1 MAQPLEDPRMSPRYP
16 SCGMLPLTLQSPFE
30 LASALAP
37 PTRFPH
43 LPPPPPP
50 APGACAPHPMHML
63 QWMRSILGAAASQ
76 GGPGGPSPPQQPPS
90 HTPPTSNGGSGGVFA
105 NSPVTSEA
113 LHLAG
118 LLSGGIKGGPSPLG
132 MVSPHPTHPV
142 APPPQSTPMQAPLQ
156 MNPYSHEQMTWQN
169 DSQDESEQ
177 LRRFRQALCT
187 GNLDPQTMKIYQNF
201 RYSLKMRGHGIP
213 RRKNTTRETTGLL
226 KAWLNEHRKNPYP
239 NKSEKIMLAVITK
252 MSLTQVSTWF
262 ANARRRLKKENKA
275 TWSLASSLDQHFTDL
290 EDEGFSV
297 ATGDV
302 YPTDQTPTPPSQHN
316 NSPLH
321 SQAFEKGEDFGES
334 IGEDTSMPA
343 AKSTESGRNGKIWS
357 VVEMTEER

>member
-1 MAQPLEDPRMSPRYP
+1 
-16 SCGMLPLTLQSPFE
+16 
-30 LASALAP
+30 
-37 PTRFPH
+37 
-43 LPPPPPP
+43 
-50 APGACAPHPMHML
+50 
-63 QWMRSILGAAASQ
+63 
-76 GGPGGPSPPQQPPS
+76 
-90 HTPPTSNGGSGGVFA
+90 
-105 NSPVTSEA
+105 
-113 LHLAG
+113 
-118 LLSGGIKGGPSPLG
+118 
-132 MVSPHPTHPV
+132 
-142 APPPQSTPMQAPLQ
+142 
-156 MNPYSHEQMTWQN
+156 
-169 DSQDESEQ
+169 
-177 LRRFRQALCT
+177 
-187 GNLDPQTMKIYQNF
+187 
-201 RYSLKMRGHGIP
+201 MRGHGIP

-275 TWSLASSLDQHFTDL
+275 TWSLASSLDQHFPDL

-302 YPTDQTPTPPSQHN
+302 YPTDQTPTPASQHN

-321 SQAFEKGEDFGES
+321 SQSFEKSEEDLGEN